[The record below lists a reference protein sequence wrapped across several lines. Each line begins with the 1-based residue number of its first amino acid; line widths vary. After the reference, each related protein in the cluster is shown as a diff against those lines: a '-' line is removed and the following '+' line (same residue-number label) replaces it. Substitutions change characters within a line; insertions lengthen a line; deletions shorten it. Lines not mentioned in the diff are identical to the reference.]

1 MTQKTHMSEKKTE
14 VKNSEAVPYFV
25 HEGIMTR
32 MERTNHRLWVMC
44 ILLVIVLVATN
55 LSWIIYE
62 SQFEYYEEQIVEQ
75 ESESGNNNFIGHD
88 GDITNGKAD
97 SND

>member
-1 MTQKTHMSEKKTE
+1 MSEKKTE

-62 SQFEYYEEQIVEQ
+62 SQFEYYDETYQKVTQ
-75 ESESGNNNFIGHD
+75 DSGEGGINKFVC
-88 GDITNGKAD
+88 GDYYGETNSDNG
-97 SND
+97 N